1 MLLLDLSLLS
11 DFISPLWFLLSPSLQ
26 LTRLKKHKSRF
37 LYLGNLKI
45 KFENWNMKNEFSI
58 SNFLIKIGNWKLK
71 ISYHFS
77 IFNFELKIKIC
88 KNVFFHFSFKLKI
101 EWHFR
106 FTDSWDE
113 MESVYRRYNSFFDL
127 KTKWIL
133 KIFHFPFFNFK
144 TKIEKW
150 NNFLKFI
157 FWFQIKKWNRKFRFS
172 FFEVGFKSK

>member
-11 DFISPLWFLLSPSLQ
+11 EFISPLWFLLSPSLQ

-88 KNVFFHFSFKLKI
+88 KNVFFHFNFILKI

-106 FTDSWDE
+106 CTDSWDE
-113 MESVYRRYNSFFDL
+113 MESVYRKYNFRS
-127 KTKWIL
+127 KNKM
-133 KIFHFPFFNFK
+133 NF
-144 TKIEKW
+144 E
-150 NNFLKFI
+150 N
-157 FWFQIKKWNRKFRFS
+157 FS
-172 FFEVGFKSK
+172 FSVFQFQNKNWKMKQFLEIHFLISNQKMKSKI